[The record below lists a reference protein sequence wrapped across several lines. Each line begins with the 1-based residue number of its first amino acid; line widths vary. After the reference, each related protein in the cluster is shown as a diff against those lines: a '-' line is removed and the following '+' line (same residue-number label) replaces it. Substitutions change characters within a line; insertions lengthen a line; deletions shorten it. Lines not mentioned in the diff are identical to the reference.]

1 MSSTPYL
8 DAASARGREFL
19 GTRHAIMAGAMT
31 WVSERHLVS
40 AISNA
45 GGFGVIACGSMPP
58 AILEAEIVA
67 TRALTDKPFGVNLIT
82 LHPMLD
88 ELIQVCAR
96 QQVTHVVLAGGLPSG
111 VAIAAIKAF
120 GAKLMCFAPTAA
132 LAKKLVRSGVDAI
145 VIEGSEA
152 GGHIGPVSLSVLA
165 QEILPVIT
173 EVPVFVA
180 GGMKR
185 ELVPGRWQMAVETF
199 TGFIDDML
207 EANIGK
213 EGHKYLPYIFSLFMF
228 ILFGNLLGLLPIG
241 VLGLHPFTFTSH
253 FTVTGVLA
261 VLSFSI
267 VLIVGFWKH
276 GLKFFTLFVPHGTPL
291 PMIPIIFPIELISFL
306 VRPFSLALRLFVA
319 MMAGHVLLKVLSSF
333 VMGGINAGVGFGLLV
348 SLPSFALMIG
358 ISALEILVAGIQ
370 AYVFAL
376 LTSLYIN
383 DAEHL
388 H

>member
-1 MSSTPYL
+1 MAADQAKVDPMKQFLIEPWWGSENWELADGFNIAFTNSSWWM
-8 DAASARGREFL
+8 
-19 GTRHAIMAGAMT
+19 AIT
-31 WVSERHLVS
+31 
-40 AISNA
+40 
-45 GGFGVIACGSMPP
+45 
-58 AILEAEIVA
+58 
-67 TRALTDKPFGVNLIT
+67 
-82 LHPMLD
+82 
-88 ELIQVCAR
+88 
-96 QQVTHVVLAGGLPSG
+96 VVLLW
-111 VAIAAIKAF
+111 
-120 GAKLMCFAPTAA
+120 
-132 LAKKLVRSGVDAI
+132 
-145 VIEGSEA
+145 
-152 GGHIGPVSLSVLA
+152 
-165 QEILPVIT
+165 
-173 EVPVFVA
+173 VFVA

-207 EANIGK
+207 EANVGK
-213 EGHKYLPYIFSLFMF
+213 EGRKYVPYIFSLFMF
-228 ILFGNLLGLLPIG
+228 ILFANLLGLMPIG

-267 VLIVGFWKH
+267 VLVVGFWKH
-276 GLKFFTLFVPHGTPL
+276 GIKFFSLFVPHGTPAPMVL
-291 PMIPIIFPIELISFL
+291 PIALIEFFSFL
-306 VRPFSLALRLFVA
+306 IRPFSLALRLFVA

-333 VMGGINAGVGFGLLV
+333 VIDGLNAGAMTSVIV
-348 SLPSFALMIG
+348 AVPSFALMIA